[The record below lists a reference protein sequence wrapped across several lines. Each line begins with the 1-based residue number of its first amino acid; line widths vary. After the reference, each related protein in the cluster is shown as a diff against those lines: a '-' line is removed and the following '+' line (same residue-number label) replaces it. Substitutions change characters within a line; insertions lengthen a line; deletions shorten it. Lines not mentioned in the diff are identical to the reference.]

1 MCYVKRFSK
10 RNHIRM
16 KNITGCC
23 LCGEISYEIS
33 QDVGDIIHCHCIKC
47 RKAHGAAFSTVAKI
61 DDKNF
66 SITGEEKLN
75 RYQSSPGKTRCF
87 CSSCG
92 SQIYAKRDNTDFI
105 ILRLGTLNDDSMIDS
120 QFQEVKHIWLAE
132 KACWYELHS
141 DLEEQKEF

>member
-1 MCYVKRFSK
+1 
-10 RNHIRM
+10 M

-47 RKAHGAAFSTVAKI
+47 RKAHGAAFSSVAKI